1 MTEYYPPRSLV
12 GLRTILVMLLCA
24 IDTPPGAYVEVG
36 VYKGGTAWWLA
47 RLAEDQRRY
56 LYLYDTFE
64 GQPHAVEGLDK
75 HPVGDFGDTD
85 YDAVRNAIPYADVVK
100 GVFPGSAVEMGK
112 IAFVHLDCDQYQSVK
127 EAVLYLW
134 PRMVAGGVIWFDD
147 SPDLAGAKQAVEELF
162 PADRIQTSV
171 VGKHFVRK
179 DQVDVEAERAA
190 RAAEAVSA

>member
-1 MTEYYPPRSLV
+1 MPPPSLV
-12 GLRTILVMLLCA
+12 GLRSILVMLLCA

-47 RLAEDQRRY
+47 QLARDQRRY

-75 HPVGDFGDTD
+75 HPVGDFGDTS
-85 YDAVRNAIPYADVVK
+85 YEGVKAAIPYADVVK
-100 GVFPGSAVEMGK
+100 GVFPGSAMEMGK

-147 SPDLAGAKQAVEELF
+147 SPDLAGARKAVEELF
-162 PADRIQTSV
+162 PADRIDFSI

-179 DQVDVEAERAA
+179 HEVDV
-190 RAAEAVSA
+190 AAEAAAATGEGVQLGE